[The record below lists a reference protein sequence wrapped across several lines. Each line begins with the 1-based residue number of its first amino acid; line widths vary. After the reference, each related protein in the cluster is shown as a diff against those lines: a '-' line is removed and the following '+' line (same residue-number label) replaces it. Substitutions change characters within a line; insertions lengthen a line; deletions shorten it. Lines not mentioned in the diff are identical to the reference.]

1 MQHWLYAARNLKLL
15 AIFSSGKSI
24 HGWWHHRV
32 LHVTKLLFVA
42 SYNISPSNPH
52 DPSQFYLH
60 SPDMMGSNY
69 SYIPKT
75 STLYIPI
82 FPYVPYFNLHQLS
95 EKQKV
100 NNITTTSGDSATAW
114 KTPPGAKPMVPL
126 PQRRWLSAWLYV
138 PAQTKMIGSHGISQA
153 GWTTH
158 NLSWSRSWLCI
169 NEQKIIHCP
178 LVNIQIAIIC
188 VYIYV
193 HIYIEKPWPI

>member
-114 KTPPGAKPMVPL
+114 KVSIGRQAHGPT
-126 PQRRWLSAWLYV
+126 S
-138 PAQTKMIGSHGISQA
+138 TEKMTFSLALRSCADEDDRIP
-153 GWTTH
+153 W
-158 NLSWSRSWLCI
+158 NFPSWL
-169 NEQKIIHCP
+169 NYP
-178 LVNIQIAIIC
+178 
-188 VYIYV
+188 
-193 HIYIEKPWPI
+193 